1 MSLSLLAA
9 QYPTRP
15 GAPTAEDSARWDHT
29 GLRVRM
35 LAGRHQAD
43 IERAISMHI
52 DPTRAAAWGVPD
64 LSSNV
69 FRSVS
74 RQLACLYDRPPI
86 VDHPDGPD
94 AAAPLIGAV
103 DAAGLWPLMTRVSS
117 QVIGCR
123 EYAVRVH
130 CTEAGELLYRPISP
144 DNLIMG
150 ASPDRPDL
158 PVYCKELRLRK
169 HPRTGDY
176 QWTWT
181 ITDIS
186 EPGFPSERVVLADH
200 RGEEGEDLTYDY
212 LGGFHTGEAYPYR
225 DATGAPILPVVLYH
239 AEKHGGLWDFAQ
251 NIEVVLGSLTASVL
265 FSFLVHAIRDA
276 SWPQRYAIG
285 CSIPGMGLE
294 GSGKE
299 RRQGIAT
306 DPASILML
314 EASGELQPQ
323 IGQWAAGASADDLLE
338 AISAFEHRVAE
349 MAGVSASDLQR
360 LGGTARSGYA
370 IAISSA
376 GRREA
381 QRRFE
386 PQFREG
392 DRQLLKLSAIL
403 YNRATGSSVPE
414 DGYTIRYQSIPLSD
428 TERETAR
435 KDILEKIGAGLMS
448 KVDAY
453 MELHPGISRK
463 RALEELQRIQLE
475 ESATVPVASAIGG
488 EGAAGGAGGAVIGE
502 APEVDAEGNIKPGT
516 GEQVVLNGAQVT
528 AAQGIVSAVAIGDLP
543 RDSGLSMLVE
553 FFGIPYD
560 AANRIMGTVGLGFVS
575 ATAAAAAAA
584 AQPTGASD

>member
-1 MSLSLLAA
+1 
-9 QYPTRP
+9 
-15 GAPTAEDSARWDHT
+15 
-29 GLRVRM
+29 V
-35 LAGRHQAD
+35 
-43 IERAISMHI
+43 
-52 DPTRAAAWGVPD
+52 
-64 LSSNV
+64 
-69 FRSVS
+69 
-74 RQLACLYDRPPI
+74 
-86 VDHPDGPD
+86 
-94 AAAPLIGAV
+94 
-103 DAAGLWPLMTRVSS
+103 
-117 QVIGCR
+117 
-123 EYAVRVH
+123 
-130 CTEAGELLYRPISP
+130 
-144 DNLIMG
+144 
-150 ASPDRPDL
+150 
-158 PVYCKELRLRK
+158 
-169 HPRTGDY
+169 
-176 QWTWT
+176 
-181 ITDIS
+181 
-186 EPGFPSERVVLADH
+186 
-200 RGEEGEDLTYDY
+200 
-212 LGGFHTGEAYPYR
+212 
-225 DATGAPILPVVLYH
+225 LPVVLYH
-239 AEKHGGLWDFAQ
+239 AEKHGGLWDYAQ

-285 CSIPGMGLE
+285 CSIPGMGIE

-323 IGQWAAGASADDLLE
+323 IGQWAAAASADDLLS

-435 KDILEKIGAGLMS
+435 KDILEKIEAGLMS

-453 MELHPGISRK
+453 IELHPGITRD
-463 RALEELQRIQLE
+463 RAMQELQRVQRENILF
-475 ESATVPVASAIGG
+475 ASSLI
-488 EGAAGGAGGAVIGE
+488 
-502 APEVDAEGNIKPGT
+502 
-516 GEQVVLNGAQVT
+516 
-528 AAQGIVSAVAIGDLP
+528 
-543 RDSGLSMLVE
+543 
-553 FFGIPYD
+553 
-560 AANRIMGTVGLGFVS
+560 
-575 ATAAAAAAA
+575 
-584 AQPTGASD
+584 

>member
-35 LAGRHQAD
+35 LSGRHQAD
-43 IERAISMHI
+43 VERSISMHV
-52 DPTRAAAWGVPD
+52 DPTRRAAWGVPD

-69 FRSVS
+69 FRSVT
-74 RQLACLYDRPPI
+74 RQLACLYDRAPI

-94 AAAPLIGAV
+94 AAGSLV
-103 DAAGLWPLMTRVSS
+103 DAVTSAGLWPLMTRVSS

-130 CTEAGELLYRPISP
+130 CTPEGELLYRPISP
-144 DNLIMG
+144 DCLIMG
-150 ASPDRPDL
+150 ASSDRPDL
-158 PVYCKELRLRK
+158 PIYCKELRLRK
-169 HPRTGDY
+169 HPTTGAY
-176 QWTWT
+176 QWCWT

-186 EPGFPSERVVLADH
+186 SPEFPSERVVLADH
-200 RGEEGEDLTYDY
+200 RGEEGEDVTLDY
-212 LGGFHTGEAYPYR
+212 LGGFHRGDAYPYR
-225 DATGAPILPVVLYH
+225 DSTGAPVLPVVLYH
-239 AEKHGGLWDFAQ
+239 AEKHGGLWDYAQ

-285 CSIPGMGLE
+285 CSIPGMGIE

-323 IGQWAAGASADDLLE
+323 IGQWAAAASADDLLS

-435 KDILEKIGAGLMS
+435 KDILEKIEAGLMS

-453 MELHPGISRK
+453 IELHPGITRD
-463 RALEELQRIQLE
+463 RAMQELQRVQRENILF
-475 ESATVPVASAIGG
+475 ASSLI
-488 EGAAGGAGGAVIGE
+488 
-502 APEVDAEGNIKPGT
+502 
-516 GEQVVLNGAQVT
+516 
-528 AAQGIVSAVAIGDLP
+528 
-543 RDSGLSMLVE
+543 
-553 FFGIPYD
+553 
-560 AANRIMGTVGLGFVS
+560 
-575 ATAAAAAAA
+575 
-584 AQPTGASD
+584 

>member
-15 GAPTAEDSARWDHT
+15 GAPTAEDSARWNHT

-35 LAGRHQAD
+35 LSGRHQAD
-43 IERAISMHI
+43 VERTISMHV
-52 DPTRAAAWGVPD
+52 DPTRAASWGVAD

-74 RQLACLYDRPPI
+74 RQLACLYDRAPI

-158 PVYCKELRLRK
+158 PVYCKELRLRQ

-176 QWTWT
+176 QWCWT

-186 EPGFPSERVVLADH
+186 TPDYPSERVVLADH
-200 RGEEGEDLTYDY
+200 RGEEGEDLTFDY
-212 LGGFHTGEAYPYR
+212 LGGFHSGDAYPYR
-225 DATGAPILPVVLYH
+225 DASGAPVLPVVLYH
-239 AEKHGGLWDFAQ
+239 AEKHGGLWDAFDGL
-251 NIEVVLGSLTASVL
+251 EVVTGSLTAACL
-265 FSFLVHAIRDA
+265 FSFFVHCVRDA

-285 CSIPGMGLE
+285 CSIPGLGLE

-314 EASGELQPQ
+314 EPNGDLQPQ

-349 MAGVSASDLQR
+349 YAGVSPADLQR

-370 IAISSA
+370 IAISNQ
-376 GRREA
+376 GRRDA
-381 QRRFE
+381 QKRFE

-435 KDILEKIGAGLMS
+435 KDILEKIAAGLMS

-453 MELHPGISRK
+453 IELHPGISRA
-463 RALEELQRIQLE
+463 RAVQELQRVQRENALFS
-475 ESATVPVASAIGG
+475 SALI
-488 EGAAGGAGGAVIGE
+488 
-502 APEVDAEGNIKPGT
+502 
-516 GEQVVLNGAQVT
+516 
-528 AAQGIVSAVAIGDLP
+528 
-543 RDSGLSMLVE
+543 
-553 FFGIPYD
+553 
-560 AANRIMGTVGLGFVS
+560 
-575 ATAAAAAAA
+575 
-584 AQPTGASD
+584 